1 MGKVLE
7 FKSKHKTGGTME
19 IKNQTEDKA
28 ELYFYGDIVSD
39 WWGAWQDEDQYPDA
53 IKDFLKEVEGKD
65 LDIFVNSGGGSVFA
79 GLAIY
84 NMLKRHKGYKTVY
97 VDGMAASIASVI
109 ALSGDKVI
117 IPSNAFMMI
126 HKPWFGLWGGYNA
139 DEFRKMADDLDAIEK
154 GIMNVYKENLKE
166 GVSIETIQELVNE
179 ETWLNGEEAAEY
191 FNIEVGE
198 ENKAAACTSD
208 YFNSY
213 KNVPKEI
220 LKKPSDDNKDLEKK
234 LDHIINKIEKLEGKK
249 PKEEPKNEEEVKK
262 LKQKLSFQSK
272 RIDSFLFYQNQ
283 GGMNDE

>member
-53 IKDFLKEVEGKD
+53 IRDFLKGVEDKD

-109 ALSGDKVI
+109 ALAGDKVI
-117 IPSNAFMMI
+117 IPSNAFLMI
-126 HKPWFGLWGGYNA
+126 HKPWFGLWGGFNA

-166 GVSIETIQELVNE
+166 GVDIETIQELVNE

-191 FNIEVGE
+191 FNIEVGV
-198 ENKAAACTSD
+198 ENKAVACVSD

-213 KNVPKEI
+213 KNVPEELLVKPDNEE
-220 LKKPSDDNKDLEKK
+220 KKLAKK
-234 LDHIINKIEKLEGKK
+234 LDHIINKIKELEKKQSEEEPENNKEVEKL
-249 PKEEPKNEEEVKK
+249 KE
-262 LKQKLSFQSK
+262 KLSFQNR

-283 GGMNDE
+283 GGMKDE